1 MVIYVLNPLVHLQCT
16 DETRKFCRKT
26 ITIKDI
32 EKHAVLTIMPNMR
45 VNFNGFEYSVQQL
58 INSPICKASFVVS
71 QPGNTVLV
79 VSPKR
84 GFWVLYDDIGYIK
97 IGMSSKFIKTVDGLC
112 GYYDGNPSNDKRA
125 PDGTIIANTV
135 KFGDSWFDKKTPKG
149 ECYAQTCPLAL
160 QKKALALCNTI
171 K

>member
-1 MVIYVLNPLVHLQCT
+1 M
-16 DETRKFCRKT
+16 
-26 ITIKDI
+26 ITIKDLENQAI
-32 EKHAVLTIMPNMR
+32 LTIMPNMR
-45 VNFNGFEYSVQQL
+45 VNFNGFEYSVKQL
-58 INSPICKASFVVS
+58 INSPICKASFVIS

-97 IGMSSKFIKTVDGLC
+97 IGISSKFIKTVDGLC
-112 GYYDGNPSNDKRA
+112 GYYDGNAGNDKRA
-125 PDGTIIANTV
+125 PDGTVIANTV
-135 KFGDSWFDKKTPKG
+135 KFGDSWFDKKTPKD